1 MKKKTKSVL
10 CMLLSL
16 LLAAAILAAVPVTAG
31 AEETEPAP
39 YHAAGD
45 CGATTPANVKW
56 FVFHDGSIAF
66 FGSEDIMSCPPNPDG
81 TPSAPWYTENIVAGL
96 TATKISVEDGVTGIG
111 DYALYVPAYYTVM
124 LQSYNIELPNSLIT
138 IGAHAFENRNKLE
151 KITLPQ
157 NVASIGAAG
166 CPGSQCGFG

>member
-1 MKKKTKSVL
+1 
-10 CMLLSL
+10 
-16 LLAAAILAAVPVTAG
+16 
-31 AEETEPAP
+31 
-39 YHAAGD
+39 
-45 CGATTPANVKW
+45 
-56 FVFHDGSIAF
+56 
-66 FGSEDIMSCPPNPDG
+66 MSCPPNPDG